1 MDEFEDQ
8 KKEILDKL
16 ESLKEKA
23 SRTGDLESKE
33 LLLRIF
39 KQNKSIL
46 DKSESIANLVLESY
60 ELKEDTFELL
70 KAIAK
75 AQINIL
81 DKISKFEPSKTGDLE
96 DLKSIL
102 IKHSEELEKIEGDL
116 KVMEELKELILKIS
130 EGKEIPEI
138 EEIKE
143 RLDRIYGY
151 LERIASKLYENV
163 EKEDSSKVIESINN
177 LRIKLEEIE
186 SKIGNLE
193 EKILKEEKDTGSLE

>member
-130 EGKEIPEI
+130 EGKEILEI

>member
-23 SRTGDLESKE
+23 SKTGDLESKE